1 MRNQSRTMW
10 FGAAIVA
17 AAVLWPGS
25 AGDATAQT
33 RIGIERGATPEP
45 LTLESIDG
53 ESVDLADSFGKRPVV
68 LEFWATWCP
77 KCKALAPQMAAAQKR
92 FGDRVDFYGIA
103 VAVGQDPERVRRHL
117 ALHPLPYPMLWDAD
131 GEATRRF
138 MAPATSYIVILD
150 DAGRVAYTGIDTE
163 QDVLAALERILRPPS

>member
-1 MRNQSRTMW
+1 MR

-17 AAVLWPGS
+17 AAVLWPGW
-25 AGDATAQT
+25 AGDAIAQT
-33 RIGIERGATPEP
+33 RLGIEHGATPAP
-45 LTLESIDG
+45 LVLESIEG
-53 ESVDLADSFGKRPVV
+53 GQVDLADSFGKRPVV

-77 KCKALAPQMAAAQKR
+77 RCKALAPQMTAAHER

-103 VAVGQDPERVRRHL
+103 VAVGQDPERVRAHL

-150 DAGRVAYTGIDTE
+150 GAGRVAYTGIDAE
-163 QDVLAALERILRPPS
+163 QDVLGAIEGILRPPS